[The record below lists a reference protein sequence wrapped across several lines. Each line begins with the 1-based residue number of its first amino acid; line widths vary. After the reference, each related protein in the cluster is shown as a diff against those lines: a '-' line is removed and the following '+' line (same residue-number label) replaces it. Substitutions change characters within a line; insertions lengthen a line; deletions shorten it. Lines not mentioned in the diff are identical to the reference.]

1 MRFERK
7 YQIDKS
13 KQSELKIFLISNNFK
28 KIYEERV
35 VSSIYYDTKSFDL
48 YSMSEDGEAL
58 RKKIRIRFYNF
69 DTKKINL
76 EIKNKNAELGSK
88 RYDQL
93 GIKNVKLIPVHFSN
107 YSNKISNLFIP
118 NKLSINY
125 YPTVYIQYNR
135 SYFLSRDNDLRLT
148 FDENIIFSKATCSYS
163 KILINKKSFNLLSV
177 IELKYDNQYEPNIN
191 FLSEFSDRFGLEL
204 TRNSKYCNAINS
216 IY

>member
-76 EIKNKNAELGSK
+76 
-88 RYDQL
+88 
-93 GIKNVKLIPVHFSN
+93 
-107 YSNKISNLFIP
+107 
-118 NKLSINY
+118 
-125 YPTVYIQYNR
+125 
-135 SYFLSRDNDLRLT
+135 
-148 FDENIIFSKATCSYS
+148 
-163 KILINKKSFNLLSV
+163 
-177 IELKYDNQYEPNIN
+177 
-191 FLSEFSDRFGLEL
+191 
-204 TRNSKYCNAINS
+204 
-216 IY
+216 

>member
-7 YQIDKS
+7 YQIEKS

-28 KIYEERV
+28 EIYEERV
-35 VSSIYYDTKSFDL
+35 VSSIYYDTKFFDL
-48 YSMSEDGEAL
+48 YSISEDGEAL
-58 RKKIRIRFYNF
+58 RNKIRIRFYNF
-69 DTKKINL
+69 DTEKVNL

-88 RYDQL
+88 KYDQL
-93 GIKNVKLIPVHFSN
+93 GIENVRLIPVHFSN

-118 NKLSINY
+118 NKLKIY
-125 YPTVYIQYNR
+125 YFPVVYIQYTR

-148 FDENIIFSKATCSYS
+148 FDENIIFSKATCAHS
-163 KILINKKSFNLLSV
+163 KIIINKKFFNFLSV
-177 IELKYDNQYEPNIN
+177 IELKYDNQYSPNIN
-191 FLSEFSDRFGLEL
+191 FISELSNRFSLEL

>member
-28 KIYEERV
+28 KIYQERV
-35 VSSIYYDTKSFDL
+35 VSSIYYDTKSLDL
-48 YSMSEDGEAL
+48 YSISEDGEAL
-58 RKKIRIRFYNF
+58 RNKIRIRFYNF

-88 RYDQL
+88 TYDQL
-93 GIKNVKLIPVHFSN
+93 GIHNVKLIPVHFSN
-107 YSNKISNLFIP
+107 YSNKISNLLIP
-118 NKLSINY
+118 NKLSFYY
-125 YPTVYIQYNR
+125 YPVVYIQYKR

-163 KILINKKSFNLLSV
+163 KILINKKFFNFVSV
-177 IELKYDNQYEPNIN
+177 IELKYDHQYKPNFN
-191 FLSEFSDRFGLEL
+191 FISELSDRFGLEL

-216 IY
+216 LY